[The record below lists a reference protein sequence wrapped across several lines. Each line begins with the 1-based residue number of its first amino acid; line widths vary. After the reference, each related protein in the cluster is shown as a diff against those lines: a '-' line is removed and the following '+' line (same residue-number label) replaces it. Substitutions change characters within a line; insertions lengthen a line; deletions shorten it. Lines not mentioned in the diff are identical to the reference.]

1 MDQIAKDIV
10 FLKDN
15 LEKID
20 KDTYY
25 SLWRRDKSVEPG
37 QIKLTVKRFICL
49 FIVMFCACCVMEK
62 YQQGVYLEAEIL
74 ILNVVLSL
82 DFIVGSLPFTYKNYG
97 EYTASAVITSIIML
111 VLLMKGVFYEPVT
124 TVISGIALGLIVS
137 LIVKLLNRE
146 TGVKFNKVPA
156 GQEDALTKQIYEI
169 LKKYGVKNE
178 EKQHWM
184 NFDSWR
190 ADEKISYPEANPVK
204 AIDIDRKSLLKDI
217 LTSQTAKTV
226 ISRAAGDDREK
237 IMSLLESNKENL
249 YVQND
254 VRESYLETIHAL
266 MNASPVCFDIKN
278 VAGLDKPV
286 CISIFYDSVYYRWER
301 SYFNVR
307 RFQESVRPLLTSEG
321 FQKLAKLDE
330 IYQQKLQDFQADM
343 KGTVI
348 GAKGERQVL
357 ETLEDSVELMGR
369 DKMRV
374 LSNIRLDVNGKSLE
388 SDFIVV
394 CLNGVFV
401 LEVKNLGSTG
411 SYNVTV
417 EKDGLWKKVMKNG
430 RWKQMPDSISHQNER
445 HLMGIERVINARL
458 NSSAENRVSANS
470 LIVFANDVVGIKN
483 YSDNVIIRDSE
494 IMTEIRKHPVCL
506 NEKQIAE
513 IADILQSCSLPAKE
527 YRMENWAK
535 ELLALH
541 YEIAARAEAIRP
553 EIQPYIDIMT
563 AYAYKTDFKIPFP
576 QYQKQED
583 VITLSDDER
592 EYQKSDEEIAAEK
605 AAEQRRKG
613 GKNARHDDEEYFI
626 DEQSEEDRMWD
637 EYMSGYQGGGYNM
650 FDPNDDR

>member
-25 SLWRRDKSVEPG
+25 SLWSRDKSVEPG

-49 FIVMFCACCVMEK
+49 FIAMFCVCCVMEK
-62 YQQGVYLEAEIL
+62 YQQGVDLEVEIL
-74 ILNVVLSL
+74 MLNVILGL
-82 DFIVGSLPFTYKNYG
+82 DFTVGSLPFTYKKPG
-97 EYTASAVITSIIML
+97 QYTASVVITSIIML

-124 TVISGIALGLIVS
+124 PVISGIALGFIVS
-137 LIVKLLNRE
+137 LIVKFLSRE
-146 TGVKFNKVPA
+146 TDVKFNKIPA
-156 GQEDALTKQIYEI
+156 GQEDELTKQVYEI
-169 LKKYGVKNE
+169 LKKYGVKSE
-178 EKQHWM
+178 EKHHWM
-184 NFDSWR
+184 NFEHCR
-190 ADEKISYPEANPVK
+190 ADEKISYSEANPVK
-204 AIDIDRKSLLKDI
+204 AIDIDRKRLLKDS
-217 LTSQTAKTV
+217 LKSQAAKNV
-226 ISRAAGDDREK
+226 IRRAAGDDHEK
-237 IMSLLESNKENL
+237 IMSLLESGKENL
-249 YVQND
+249 YVRND

-266 MNASPVCFDIKN
+266 IKANPVCFNVKN

-286 CISIFYDSVYYRWER
+286 CISAYYDSVYYRWEGD
-301 SYFNVR
+301 YFNVR
-307 RFQESVRPLLTSEG
+307 RFHESVRPLLASEG

-330 IYQQKLQDFQADM
+330 IYQQKLQDFQSDM

-357 ETLEDSVELMGR
+357 GTLEDSVELMGR

-374 LSNIRLDVNGKSLE
+374 LSNIRFDVNGKSLE

-401 LEVKNLGSTG
+401 LEVKNLGSKG

-445 HLMGIERVINARL
+445 HLMGIERVINVGMGFP
-458 NSSAENRVSANS
+458 AENRVSANS

-513 IADILQSCSLPAKE
+513 IAYILQSHSLPAKE
-527 YRMENWAK
+527 YRMKNWAK
-535 ELLALH
+535 DLLALH
-541 YEIAARAEAIRP
+541 YEIAARADAIRP
-553 EIQPYIDIMT
+553 AVQPYIDIMT
-563 AYAYKTDFKIPFP
+563 AYAYKTDCKIPFP

-583 VITLSDDER
+583 VITLTDDER

-605 AAEQRRKG
+605 GAEQRRQA
-613 GKNARHDDEEYFI
+613 GKNARHDDEGYI
-626 DEQSEEDRMWD
+626 ADEQSEEDRMWN

-650 FDPNDDR
+650 FDPNNDR